1 MDLHKTKILLDNK
14 RNDYLIEEAAHRMG
28 EKSLS
33 ATHLT
38 RD

>member
-1 MDLHKTKILLDNK
+1 MDLHKTKILLDK
-14 RNDYLIEEAAHRMG
+14 KNDYQIEEVSHRMG
-28 EKSLS
+28 EKSFS